1 MKSTV
6 VLDANV
12 ILRYLLAD
20 HRRHFQK
27 AKTTLDAVREGSTLA
42 FMGEGVLVECVYV
55 LLKVY
60 DVTRE
65 EIAEKLLGLM
75 SYRGIRAHAPQVLMD
90 ALRLFREHNVDIVD
104 AIVVATARRN
114 GWEAVSFDSDIRKL
128 LKQ

>member
-20 HRRHFQK
+20 HRAHFLK
-27 AKTTLDAVREGSTLA
+27 AKATLDAVQQGSTQA
-42 FMGEGVLVECVYV
+42 FIGEGVLVECVYV

-60 DVTRE
+60 GVARSEVAD
-65 EIAEKLLGLM
+65 KLLGLM
-75 SYRGIRAHAPQVLMD
+75 SYRGIKAHAPQVLMD
-90 ALRLFREHNVDIVD
+90 ALRIFREHNVDIVD

-114 GWEAVSFDSDIRKL
+114 GWEAVSFESDVRKL
-128 LKQ
+128 LK